1 LRIALICSNFPPE
14 FQGGTERVALA
25 LARSLQDLGE
35 EVVVLS
41 GSDQP
46 HRGEDVER
54 EDGLGVPVMRL
65 RRKPDEGYGLEINR
79 PRLLALE
86 ESLLVQHEID
96 VVHLHHWA
104 TLSFHTL
111 RMARRRELA
120 TVATLHDMWTTCPR
134 FFRKPPDGIT
144 CPEGEDRESCGPC
157 VKLDFDTE
165 PLWKLR
171 LGVAM
176 RDHDVRGELLA
187 AHRVTAPSRSFAAAV
202 ADRVP
207 WEHGIEIVP
216 HGLLEPV
223 AREVAQEEA
232 ARQPFR
238 VGTFGN
244 LVRDKG
250 VAVLVEAMAGVAGA
264 ELHLFGPFL
273 DAAFE
278 REIADLAARHDVT
291 LTCHGRYDA
300 AGPHPAR
307 ELDLAVFPSLC
318 EESYGLV
325 VDEAMARGV
334 PVVVSDLGA
343 LAERCAGG
351 GGVVTPAGDVRAL
364 RAAVREIVAS
374 TERYVALKRRLPREF
389 STIGDAAKRYV
400 ELYRSAMEVPA

>member
-1 LRIALICSNFPPE
+1 MKIALVCNNFPPE
-14 FQGGTERVALA
+14 FQGGTERVTLA
-25 LARSLQDLGE
+25 LARSLQRLGE

-41 GSDQP
+41 GSDRP
-46 HRGEDVER
+46 HGGDDVER
-54 EDGLGVPVMRL
+54 DDSLGVPVL
-65 RRKPDEGYGLEINR
+65 RVPRRPDEGYGLEIDR
-79 PRLLALE
+79 PRVLAVE
-86 ESLLVQHEID
+86 ESLLSEHEVE

-104 TLSFHTL
+104 SLSFRTL

-134 FFRKPPDGIT
+134 FFRRPPDGIT
-144 CPEGEDRESCGPC
+144 CPEGEDREPCGRC
-157 VKLDFDTE
+157 VKIDFDPV

-187 AHRVTAPSRSFAAAV
+187 AHSVTAPSRSFAAAV
-202 ADRVP
+202 AECVP
-207 WEHGIEIVP
+207 WERPIEVVP

-223 AREVAQEEA
+223 RREVAEDEPVH
-232 ARQPFR
+232 QPFR
-238 VGTFGN
+238 IGTFGN

-250 VAVLVEAMAGVAGA
+250 VAVLVEAMAGVPGA

-273 DAAFE
+273 DAEFE
-278 REIADLAARHDVT
+278 RQTVAAAARHSVA
-291 LTCHGRYDA
+291 LTCHGPYDA
-300 AGPHPAR
+300 GGSHPAR

-325 VDEAMARGV
+325 VDEALARGV

-351 GGVVTPAGDVRAL
+351 GVVTRAGDVDAL
-364 RAAVREIVAS
+364 RSALRQIVESPTRHAQ
-374 TERYVALKRRLPREF
+374 LRRDLPREF
-389 STIGDAAKRYV
+389 STIEQAARRYV